1 LRSDRRINQFSC
13 IFDLVEE
20 VPIFGK
26 MLPIIDDFV
35 FIDKI
40 IGLEVGLWFRM
51 SDEDDFVLLIT
62 LLHIKYFYKRC

>member
-1 LRSDRRINQFSC
+1 
-13 IFDLVEE
+13 
-20 VPIFGK
+20 